1 MKSGRVTRRPSSWTH
16 PRASRQVQ
24 GEGGKQRKQSVIIII
39 NFYFFYFLGAFFL
52 FEWHGHANSLWPFQV
67 NHEIRTLLEL
77 VKTSSRNCHLVWMIQ
92 NKLGHIRD
100 HKIHTPKELKQ
111 IPLSN
116 YWFPRHR
123 INLFGW
129 HDIQIKHRHFK
140 RSWDRTLWEK
150 WITENSA
157 KLFFFKW
164 FSMEKL
170 TFLLTINTF
179 SEFRTERLWERP
191 VSYWSHSKKLV
202 AVNYTIT

>member
-1 MKSGRVTRRPSSWTH
+1 MTWPYKFTLTILGESWD
-16 PRASRQVQ
+16 S
-24 GEGGKQRKQSVIIII
+24 
-39 NFYFFYFLGAFFL
+39 
-52 FEWHGHANSLWPFQV
+52 HATGISENIVKELPFG
-67 NHEIRTLLEL
+67 LDDP
-77 VKTSSRNCHLVWMIQ
+77 

-100 HKIHTPKELKQ
+100 HKIHTPQELKQ

-150 WITENSA
+150 WIRENSA

-164 FSMEKL
+164 FSLEKL
-170 TFLLTINTF
+170 TFLVTINTF
-179 SEFRTERLWERP
+179 SETLRKARQLLMSLQKIDGSELYNNIIDKVTIIVSEVRKMAVTCKFRTH
-191 VSYWSHSKKLV
+191 VQSYH
-202 AVNYTIT
+202 NEMTD

>member
-1 MKSGRVTRRPSSWTH
+1 M
-16 PRASRQVQ
+16 
-24 GEGGKQRKQSVIIII
+24 
-39 NFYFFYFLGAFFL
+39 
-52 FEWHGHANSLWPFQV
+52 
-67 NHEIRTLLEL
+67 NHEIRTLREL
-77 VKTSSRNCHLVWMIQ
+77 VKTSSRNCHLVWMMQ

-100 HKIHTPKELKQ
+100 HKIRTPQELKQ

-123 INLFGW
+123 IHLFGW
-129 HDIQIKHRHFK
+129 HDIKIKHRHFK

-179 SEFRTERLWERP
+179 SETLRKAHQLLMSLQKIGSSELYNNIIDKVTIIVSEVRKMTVTCKFRTHVQIKAIITKWLTR
-191 VSYWSHSKKLV
+191 SYSEK
-202 AVNYTIT
+202 